1 MRTKFLG
8 TALAMLFFCGSLA
21 WLPARG
27 QDRPQDGRTDE
38 VKKDDGA
45 GPVRSGR
52 PRVRIRPYDRVI
64 TKEAKTSPGLFLVHR
79 IEDKVYFE
87 IPTAELGKEMLWVT
101 QLEQTAVRLQLR
113 RRAGGRPR
121 GAVGAARRRYPAARR
136 EVSRSAP
143 TSATRSR
150 TP

>member
-8 TALAMLFFCGSLA
+8 TALAMLFFCAALA

-38 VKKDDGA
+38 AKKDDGA
-45 GPVRSGR
+45 GPGRSGR

-79 IEDKVYFE
+79 IEDKVYLRD
-87 IPTAELGKEMLWVT
+87 PDGRAGQGDALGD
-101 QLEQTAVRLQLR
+101 AARADAGRLQLR

-121 GAVGAARRRYPAARR
+121 GAVGAARRRYPAR
-136 EVSRSAP
+136 
-143 TSATRSR
+143 AT
-150 TP
+150 